1 LEGVAVITRIHV
13 KNFKRFKDRTFHLRD
28 HVVLAGPNNSGTD
41 EIAPEVGE
49 KLDLIAEVLNI
60 AG

>member
-1 LEGVAVITRIHV
+1 VITRIHV